1 MPIHLSREIA
11 EEFFREEEEAARAQ
25 PPQPPPQQPSAA
37 AQMEAAQN
45 YQAALDRE
53 AESQRDL
60 DMATNRWA
68 SAAFSGRNGVVG
80 VRDQFMHQIQTTR
93 AEIGRPFAEMRETW
107 MRSTPGL
114 TSFLR
119 LANKEMR
126 DNLMPVISEAYPE
139 DSDEQ
144 IMAEC
149 FRKAMKGLGSDLP
162 SIELPRDDGRR
173 PKRKANETAEVEDV
187 NMESHEQ
194 LRSDIEAIREG
205 DKTSRQ
211 RVEFVENEVL
221 MIGEQLRALP
231 DTPQFGERRDG
242 LLMRAAVLKDQMV
255 EHVKHSREYST
266 TAKNVFDAIAM
277 RWLTD
282 MAVPIRVAKNATDK
296 GCTHRLVVCSD
307 MKRVCP
313 PFDCIDVIRWE
324 YVPSSVKQMLHRHGM
339 EWCNTIVVNVFD
351 DRTDSISKR
360 LRNDH
365 TLKSKRVEALALAMR
380 PCDRR
385 AGPKAPLSELRFGT
399 FNRPESQTG
408 YSYHVLHHGK
418 KVEFNAQTHRAIERG
433 HYTTET
439 KRPYM
444 LIWASLEDPEF
455 CESV

>member
-1 MPIHLSREIA
+1 MPIHLSPELV
-11 EEFFREEEEAARAQ
+11 EEFFREEEAEQARQAQ
-25 PPQPPPQQPSAA
+25 QQLAPSVD

-45 YQAALDRE
+45 YQAALNRE

-60 DMATNRWA
+60 DMASNRWA
-68 SAAFSGRNGVVG
+68 SAAFSGRNGVMG
-80 VRDQFMHQIQTTR
+80 VRDQFMHQIRTTR
-93 AEIGRPFAEMRETW
+93 EELGRPFAEMRNAW

-126 DNLMPVISEAYPE
+126 DNLVPVISEAYPE
-139 DSDEQ
+139 GSDEQ

-149 FRKAMKGLGSDLP
+149 FRKAMKALGSDLP
-162 SIELPRDDGRR
+162 SIELPCRDGSRL
-173 PKRKANETAEVEDV
+173 KRKANETAEVEDV

-205 DKTSRQ
+205 DKATRN

-231 DTPQFGERRDG
+231 DTPQFAERRDG

-282 MAVPIRVAKNATDK
+282 MAVPIKVAEKAGDK

-307 MKRVCP
+307 MSHSP
-313 PFDCIDVIRWE
+313 PLDAVDIIRWE
-324 YVPSSVKQMLHRHGM
+324 QVPSSVKQMLHRHGM

-351 DRTDSISKR
+351 GRTDSISKR
-360 LRNDH
+360 LRNDQ
-365 TLKSKRVEALALAMR
+365 TLKTKRVEALALAMR

-385 AGPKAPLSELRFGT
+385 AGPSAPLSELRFGT
-399 FNRPESQTG
+399 FNHPEAHTG

-418 KVEFNAQTHRAIERG
+418 KVEFNPQTHRALERG
-433 HYTTET
+433 HYTTST

-444 LIWASLEDPEF
+444 LVWASLEA
-455 CESV
+455 